1 MHKNILFL
9 QGPVG
14 SFFRQLADFMAK
26 QNNVTTYQITFNGGD
41 EIFSRNKRTTA
52 YLEKP
57 KDWSE
62 FLKAY
67 VFKHNI
73 TDIVVFGDCRFY
85 HRVAKSIASEQG
97 LDLWAFEEGYL
108 RPSFITLEQEGVNSN
123 SLFSMELFEKFNSSG
138 LSISDSEN
146 MTRKNSFCFMSVNAF
161 IYYLFKLIYS
171 YKYKHYIHHRP
182 WLFTEEVF
190 SWVRSGIRRIMYTP
204 NDYKLSKSIKN
215 SLSKQYFLV
224 PLQVSVDS
232 QILFH
237 SPFGSVEEFISTVI
251 ESFAKNAAKDDFLI
265 FKHHPMDRGFNNYQR
280 FIKKLCYAYDLNQRV
295 FYCHDAHLP
304 SLLKH
309 AKGTITVNSTVGI
322 SSLHHGTPTKVLG
335 NAIYN
340 IEGMTSQ
347 KELHEFWKVSCQPCE
362 HIFSKFTRFL
372 KENNQIPGS
381 FYMKPTNTFVA
392 ISKIILS

>member
-1 MHKNILFL
+1 MYKNILFL

-26 QNNVTTYQITFNGGD
+26 QIDVTTYQITINGGD

-52 YLEKP
+52 YLGKP
-57 KDWSE
+57 NDWSE
-62 FLKAY
+62 FLKTY
-67 VFKHNI
+67 VSKYNI

-85 HRVAKSIASEQG
+85 HRIAKNIASEQG
-97 LDLWAFEEGYL
+97 LELWAFEEGYL

-123 SLFSMELFEKFNSSG
+123 SLFSIELLEKFNSSG
-138 LSISDSEN
+138 LSIPNNEN
-146 MTRKNSFCFMSVNAF
+146 LTRKNSFSFMSANAF

-182 WLFTEEVF
+182 WLFTEEAF
-190 SWVRSGIRRIMYTP
+190 SWVRAAVRKVMYAS

-215 SLSKQYFLV
+215 NLSKQYFLV

-251 ESFAKNAAKDDFLI
+251 ESFAKNAAKDDFLV

-295 FYCHDAHLP
+295 FYCHDTHLP
-304 SLLKH
+304 TLLKH

-340 IEGMTSQ
+340 MEGMTSQ
-347 KELHEFWKVSCQPCE
+347 KELHEFWNISCKPCV
-362 HIFSKFTRFL
+362 HMFSKFTRFL

-381 FYMKPTNTFVA
+381 FYMQPTNTFVA
-392 ISKIILS
+392 ISKIILR

>member
-26 QNNVTTYQITFNGGD
+26 QDDVTTYQIALNGGD
-41 EIFSRNKRTTA
+41 DIFARSKRTTA
-52 YLEKP
+52 YVGKP
-57 KDWSE
+57 QDWSE

-67 VFKHNI
+67 LSKHNI

-85 HRVAKSIASEQG
+85 HRIAKKVASEQG
-97 LDLWAFEEGYL
+97 IQLWAFEEGYL
-108 RPSFITLEQEGVNSN
+108 RPSFITLEREGVNSN
-123 SLFSMELFEKFNSSG
+123 SLFSNELFEQFNSTG
-138 LSISDSEN
+138 LSLSESEN
-146 MTRKNSFCFMSVNAF
+146 LTRRNSFWFMSVNAF
-161 IYYLFKLIYS
+161 IYYFFKLIYS

-182 WLFTEEVF
+182 WLFSEETY
-190 SWVRSGIRRIMYTP
+190 SWVRAAVRKVTYAY
-204 NDYKLSKSIKN
+204 NDYKLSKSIKS

-251 ESFAKNAAKDDFLI
+251 ESFAKNADKDDFLV
-265 FKHHPMDRGFNNYQR
+265 FKHHPMDRGFTNYQR

-295 FYCHDAHLP
+295 IYCHDTHLP
-304 SLLKH
+304 TLLKH

-340 IEGMTSQ
+340 IAGMTSQ
-347 KELHEFWKVSCQPCE
+347 KELHEFWNISCKPCVDK
-362 HIFSKFTRFL
+362 FSKFTQFL

-381 FYMKPTNTFVA
+381 FYMKPTNTFAA

>member
-1 MHKNILFL
+1 MT
-9 QGPVG
+9 
-14 SFFRQLADFMAK
+14 K
-26 QNNVTTYQITFNGGD
+26 QIDVTTYQITINGGD

-52 YLEKP
+52 YLGKP
-57 KDWSE
+57 RDWSE

-67 VFKHNI
+67 VSKYNI

-85 HRVAKSIASEQG
+85 HRIAKNIASEQS

-123 SLFSMELFEKFNSSG
+123 SLFSTELFEKFNSSG
-138 LSISDSEN
+138 LSISHSEN
-146 MTRKNSFCFMSVNAF
+146 LTRKNSFFFMSANAF

-182 WLFTEEVF
+182 WLFTEEAF
-190 SWVRSGIRRIMYTP
+190 SWVRAAVRKVMYAS

-215 SLSKQYFLV
+215 NLSKQYFLV

-251 ESFAKNAAKDDFLI
+251 ESFAKNAAKDDFLV

-295 FYCHDAHLP
+295 FYCHDTHLP
-304 SLLKH
+304 TLLKH

-340 IEGMTSQ
+340 MEGMTSQ
-347 KELHEFWKVSCQPCE
+347 KELHEFWKISCIPCVQM
-362 HIFSKFTRFL
+362 FSRFTQFL

-381 FYMKPTNTFVA
+381 FYIKPTNTFAA

>member
-26 QNNVTTYQITFNGGD
+26 QVNVTTYQITFNGGD
-41 EIFSRNKRTTA
+41 DFFSRDKRTTA
-52 YLEKP
+52 YLGKP

-67 VFKHNI
+67 VFMHNI

-85 HRVAKSIASEQG
+85 HRIAKNIVSEQG

-108 RPSFITLEQEGVNSN
+108 RPSFITLEREGVNSN
-123 SLFSMELFEKFNSSG
+123 SLFSQELFEKFNSTG
-138 LSISDSEN
+138 LSISHSEN
-146 MTRKNSFCFMSVNAF
+146 LTRKNSFSFMSVNAF
-161 IYYLFKLIYS
+161 IYYFFKLIYS

-182 WLFTEEVF
+182 WLFTEEAF
-190 SWVRSGIRRIMYTP
+190 SWGRAAVRKVMYAY

-251 ESFAKNAAKDDFLI
+251 ESFAKNAEKYDFLV

-295 FYCHDAHLP
+295 FYCHDSHLP
-304 SLLKH
+304 TLLKH

-347 KELHEFWKVSCQPCE
+347 KELHEFWKISCKPCV
-362 HIFSKFTRFL
+362 HKFSKFTRFL